1 MDSHPLKYTYIHV
14 HTYINANILTNKRK
28 FPKTESLKDC
38 MSRTI
43 PYYTDVIVPN
53 SIEKGKSVLI
63 ASSENAIRGLLMYLC
78 DIPEDKIN
86 EVVLTYI
93 HTYTS
98 TPTASIR

>member
-1 MDSHPLKYTYIHV
+1 MTVIACGLNTLVSLFIRFY
-14 HTYINANILTNKRK
+14 RK

-63 ASSENAIRGLLMYLC
+63 SSSENAIRGLLMFLC

-86 EVVLTYI
+86 EVFHLTI
-93 HTYTS
+93 
-98 TPTASIR
+98 IIMIL